1 MLRAWCLL
9 SPGSQLETRALGL
22 LKKLQQNAHQAP
34 LSFQG
39 KPKARRSSAGRARGE
54 PQFSLN
60 DGPTPRKRLVRA
72 PSSRPA
78 GLLSLTA
85 EVVTVISLQT
95 AQLPW
100 KPFRRAIP
108 ESMQLPLLG

>member
-1 MLRAWCLL
+1 MCIAMTVVVWQIYVLKACCRL

-72 PSSRPA
+72 P
-78 GLLSLTA
+78 
-85 EVVTVISLQT
+85 
-95 AQLPW
+95 
-100 KPFRRAIP
+100 
-108 ESMQLPLLG
+108 